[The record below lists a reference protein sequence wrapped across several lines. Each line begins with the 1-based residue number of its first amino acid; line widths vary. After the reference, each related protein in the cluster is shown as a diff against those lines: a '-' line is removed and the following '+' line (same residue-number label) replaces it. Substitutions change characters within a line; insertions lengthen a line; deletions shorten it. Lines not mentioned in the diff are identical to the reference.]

1 MKSLAP
7 YLSALK
13 QFKLAAP
20 LLALLVINAPLL
32 PIVTGIS
39 PELAEIKEPA

>member
-1 MKSLAP
+1 MKLITQ

-20 LLALLVINAPLL
+20 LFLLAILAINAPQL
-32 PIVTGIS
+32 PSELGIS
-39 PELAEIKEPA
+39 PELAKEES